1 MSSVTRTISILGLFL
16 LVFSMSAFAGREEVV
31 DKEFDLKETVRIN
44 TVSGDCIIKQAD
56 VDKIHVHLVHTYRP
70 DGSFE
75 PEFEER
81 GKVLRLSE
89 NHYES
94 NRGRSVWT
102 ITVPADTRIRFST
115 ASGDFEATG
124 MNGDL
129 KAETASGSMVIESCT
144 GRFDFETA
152 SGDLLATDCKGE
164 FEFSSASGRVTVE
177 NCSGAFELESA
188 SGDVE
193 IENCEGE
200 FEAGVASGDIEV
212 EGVVITAAS
221 SFETA
226 SGDVD
231 VVLGASSEYDLVLST
246 ASGSATLDYDGHPI
260 NGSFEFEARVRRGR
274 IVAPFDFDKEE
285 EFERWDQAYVRKSFK
300 HGSDGPLIAI
310 ETASGKARLI
320 E

>member
-1 MSSVTRTISILGLFL
+1 MWSATKTIGIIGLVL
-16 LVFSMSAFAGREEVV
+16 LVLSMSALAARKEVV
-31 DKEFDLKETVRIN
+31 EKTFDVKESVRIN
-44 TVSGDCIIKQAD
+44 TVSGDCIIKQGD
-56 VDKIHVHLVHTYRP
+56 VDKIHVHLIHTYRP
-70 DGSFE
+70 SGSFE

-94 NRGRSVWT
+94 NSGSSVWT

-115 ASGDFEATG
+115 ASGDFEADG
-124 MNGDL
+124 L
-129 KAETASGSMVIESCT
+129 KGNLDAETASGDMLMENCT

-152 SGDLLATDCKGE
+152 SGSILVENCEGE
-164 FEFSSASGRVTVE
+164 FEFSSASGDISIE
-177 NCSGAFELESA
+177 NCNGTFELESA
-188 SGDVE
+188 SGNVE
-193 IENCEGE
+193 IEDCEGE
-200 FEAGVASGDIEV
+200 FEASVASGDVEA

-260 NGSFEFEARVRRGR
+260 NGSFEFEAGGRRGR

-285 EFERWDQAYVRKSFK
+285 EFERWGEDYVRKSFK